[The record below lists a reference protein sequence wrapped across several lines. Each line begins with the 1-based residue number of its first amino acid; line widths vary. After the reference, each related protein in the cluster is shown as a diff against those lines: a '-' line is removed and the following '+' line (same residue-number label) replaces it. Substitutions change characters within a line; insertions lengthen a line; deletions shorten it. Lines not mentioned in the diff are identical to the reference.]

1 MRPGARIQSAIE
13 LLDQIEDREA
23 PADRL
28 VDGYF
33 RRRRFAGSGDRA
45 AITALVYLVL
55 RHRAEFDWR
64 LEQAA
69 GGRTPEGAPARR
81 RALAALVL
89 LEGHGAP
96 EVEALFDGGAYAP
109 AILDA
114 GERELLA
121 YLAAAAGEGA
131 EMPAWVRGNYPEW
144 LAEELSARFGAAL
157 DDEAQALNQRAPV
170 DLRVNRLK
178 GEREAV
184 LERLRQDG
192 FEAEPCRLS
201 PLGIRLGGRA
211 RVTARPLYRQ
221 GLVEVQDEG
230 SQLVALLV
238 GARPGEQVVDLCA
251 GAGGKTLAL
260 AAEMANR
267 GQVYACDVNAQRL
280 ARMAP
285 RLQRAGVRNV
295 QTRHLA
301 GEGDPWLKAFDAK
314 ADRVLLDAPCSG
326 SGAWRRNPDAK
337 WRLTPGD
344 LAIQHEAQGR
354 LLARAA
360 RLVRPGGRLVYAT
373 CSLLRSE
380 NEAQVEAFLAD
391 HPAFAVVPVAEAW
404 AESLGGDCPTDEAT
418 LMLTPGGHGV
428 DGFFIAVLARGEGG
442 AALTDI

>member
-13 LLDQIEDREA
+13 LLDQIQEREA
-23 PADRL
+23 PADRV

-45 AITALVYLVL
+45 AIAALVYLVL
-55 RHRAEFDWR
+55 RRRAELDWWLGR
-64 LEQAA
+64 A
-69 GGRTPEGAPARR
+69 GGAGSGARR
-81 RALAALVL
+81 RVLAALIR
-89 LEGHGAP
+89 LEGQGAD
-96 EVEALFDGGAYAP
+96 EVEGLFDGGEYAP
-109 AILDA
+109 PVLDE
-114 GERELLA
+114 GERGVLA
-121 YLAAAAGEGA
+121 GLAAGEGAA

-144 LAEELSARFGAAL
+144 LADELGARFGDAL
-157 DDEAQALNQRAPV
+157 DDEAQALNRRAPA

-184 LERLRQDG
+184 LERLRRDG

-201 PLGIRLGGRA
+201 PLGIRLGGRR

-260 AAEMANR
+260 AAELGNR
-267 GQVYACDVNAQRL
+267 GQVFACDVNPQRL
-280 ARMAP
+280 GRMAP
-285 RLQRAGVRNV
+285 RLRRAGVRNV
-295 QTRHLA
+295 QTRHLT
-301 GEGDPWLKAFDAK
+301 GEGEAWLDSFEGK

-344 LAIQHEAQGR
+344 LDVLRQAQAR

-360 RLVRPGGRLVYAT
+360 RLTRPGGRLVYAT
-373 CSLLRSE
+373 CSLLGSE
-380 NEAQVEAFLAD
+380 NESQVEAFLAT
-391 HPAFAVVPVAEAW
+391 HPDFAVVPVAEAW
-404 AESLGGDCPTDEAT
+404 AEAVGGACPTDEPT

-428 DGFFIAVLARGEGG
+428 DGFFIAVLARGPG
-442 AALTDI
+442 AALTDK